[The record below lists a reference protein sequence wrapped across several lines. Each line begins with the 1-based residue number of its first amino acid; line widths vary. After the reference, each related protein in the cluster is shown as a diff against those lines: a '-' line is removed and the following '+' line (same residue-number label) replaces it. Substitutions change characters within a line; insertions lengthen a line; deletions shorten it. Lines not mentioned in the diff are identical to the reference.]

1 MKDLGNS
8 SRRYNSGEE
17 DYSGGRLGTRVVS
30 GSEYTREDFGSGAGY
45 INGTVPGDRYAP
57 KIRMT
62 TEQIPKTDPIT
73 APAVRTVIW
82 IIISMMT
89 RMMIIRMKA
98 GISIL
103 TAIPVRIRI
112 MIPGRI

>member
-1 MKDLGNS
+1 MEPFRETGMPAAPERKT
-8 SRRYNSGEE
+8 
-17 DYSGGRLGTRVVS
+17 GGR
-30 GSEYTREDFGSGAGY
+30 
-45 INGTVPGDRYAP
+45 P